1 MPTPCASRA
10 LNQTREFR
18 HKGNSM
24 IDLATFKKR
33 SEFIEAWEEREK
45 YIKHLEN
52 EVHHLN
58 KHLQEYEGI
67 QTEGAISIEVD
78 KFLTEYGLKR
88 NKKQVTGL
96 WKRLSKNKKDKI
108 WLALPKYKKEF
119 PDKNFRLTPD
129 KRLRHEK
136 YNDEYESERVYERP
150 TVGAKALNPMKAREK
165 ELEAL
170 REKSSKV
177 NIKERLGLNK

>member
-1 MPTPCASRA
+1 
-10 LNQTREFR
+10 
-18 HKGNSM
+18 M
-24 IDLATFKKR
+24 IDLKTCTRA
-33 SEFIEAWEEREK
+33 EAIEYVANLEGC
-45 YIKHLEN
+45 IKHLEN
-52 EVHHLN
+52 EVHRLN
-58 KHLQEYEGI
+58 EHLQEYEGI
-67 QTEGAISIEVD
+67 QTEDAISIEVD

-96 WKRLSKNKKDKI
+96 WKRLSKKKKDKI

-129 KRLRHEK
+129 KWLRHEK
-136 YNDEYESERVYERP
+136 YNDEYESERAYERP

-170 REKSSKV
+170 REKSRKV